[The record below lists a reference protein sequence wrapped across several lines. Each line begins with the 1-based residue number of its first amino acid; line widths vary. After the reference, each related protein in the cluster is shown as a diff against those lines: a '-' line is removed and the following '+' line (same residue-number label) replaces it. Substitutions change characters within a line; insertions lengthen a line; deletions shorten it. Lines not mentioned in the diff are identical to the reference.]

1 MRFSAAASN
10 AESGAASDSSLR
22 SKRKASKLFSKYC
35 AGDSWHKKHPHQ
47 SKKRTDN
54 DRSDTTVDYL
64 MKLQYHNQAGFVLT
78 WRMALLSSS

>member
-22 SKRKASKLFSKYC
+22 SKRTASKPFSKYC
-35 AGDSWHKKHPHQ
+35 AGNSWHKKHAHQ
-47 SKKRTDN
+47 SKTRTDN
-54 DRSDTTVDYL
+54 DHSDTTVDHFTN
-64 MKLQYHNQAGFVLT
+64 LQYHNQAGFVLT